1 MLRSQ
6 TLTVARAA
14 PIQFLAHWLF
24 TPRRDTLRRMIKI
37 AYSGVVNFI
46 SWHRAEF
53 RPARGRS
60 ISSSG
65 GTAAASV
72 GSDVRFVTKT
82 AKPSARESAGGFA
95 FVPPTCR
102 MGQNRRAKKKWCS
115 AAAAFLRRQNAELQ
129 TPRCEIGFRSSFRN
143 LLASDVGVTSNCTS
157 ALAGCGA
164 VLCFSPQKAMLFL
177 LALCERAASTRRG

>member
-6 TLTVARAA
+6 TLTVARVV

-37 AYSGVVNFI
+37 ANSGVVNFI

-102 MGQNRRAKKKWCS
+102 MGRRRRAKQKWCS

-129 TPRCEIGFRSSFRN
+129 TPRCEIGSAPRSVTLWLQTQALLQTVLRHWPVVARCCAFRLKKRCSF
-143 LLASDVGVTSNCTS
+143 C
-157 ALAGCGA
+157 
-164 VLCFSPQKAMLFL
+164 
-177 LALCERAASTRRG
+177 

>member
-1 MLRSQ
+1 MLCCARRRS
-6 TLTVARAA
+6 LWPA
-14 PIQFLAHWLF
+14 PHQFNFLHWLF

-37 AYSGVVNFI
+37 ANSGVVNFI

-65 GTAAASV
+65 ETAAASV

-129 TPRCEIGFRSSFRN
+129 TPHLKKRCS
-143 LLASDVGVTSNCTS
+143 
-157 ALAGCGA
+157 
-164 VLCFSPQKAMLFL
+164 FL
-177 LALCERAASTRRG
+177 LALCERATPYEASTRRG

>member
-37 AYSGVVNFI
+37 ANSGVVNFI

-129 TPRCEIGFRSSFRN
+129 TPRLKKRCS
-143 LLASDVGVTSNCTS
+143 
-157 ALAGCGA
+157 
-164 VLCFSPQKAMLFL
+164 FL
-177 LALCERAASTRRG
+177 LALCEYEASTRRG